1 MARTT
6 FTGPVVS
13 TNGFVLQTSTA
24 ALLAVAAGP
33 VNQVGKQAGKC
44 VVDLAT
50 GKIYTAVGSL
60 STSDWVVSDGGAA
73 ITPA

>member
-1 MARTT
+1 MTTRSTRRPKAR
-6 FTGPVVS
+6 S
-13 TNGFVLQTSTA
+13 QALA

-33 VNQVGKQAGKC
+33 VNKTGKQAGKS

-50 GKIYTAVGSL
+50 GKIYTATGSSAT
-60 STSDWVVSDGGAA
+60 STWVVSDGSAA

>member
-6 FTGPVVS
+6 FNGPVVS
-13 TNGFVLQTSTA
+13 TNGFVNQASTA

-33 VNQVGKQAGKC
+33 VNQVGKQAGKS

-50 GKIYTAVGSL
+50 GKIYTATGSL
-60 STSDWVVSDGGAA
+60 PTSTWVVSDGTTA